1 MLGNNKGGHYD
12 NLLSQGMQ
20 ISDIRLLQF
29 IYYNSV
35 RPVKY
40 DPVEALLLPQTAVCC
55 LNQCGHLQQIL
66 CYVQLFCLVFCVFVV
81 ECLAFY
87 FSVHV
92 YRCWDQQRSCS
103 LWTSKW
109 SLKCSEFPRIF
120 QSSPIGAV
128 TTKEGAHTRPFP

>member
-40 DPVEALLLPQTAVCC
+40 DPVEALLLPQTVCC

-92 YRCWDQQRSCS
+92 YRCWDQ
-103 LWTSKW
+103 LFIMDI
-109 SLKCSEFPRIF
+109 KCSEFPRIF